1 MEEQDSPKVVL
12 KGALKDIFRELVR
25 FLRWLIAGLIDAG
38 FLAAWA
44 WIQYKVN
51 SWLTD
56 KTLIGHNS

>member
-38 FLAAWA
+38 FLAMVGP
-44 WIQYKVN
+44 IVKT
-51 SWLTD
+51 TD
-56 KTLIGHNS
+56 GRK